1 VPAPPSES
9 PTGSAGREPIL
20 IYGINYA
27 PELIG
32 VGRYTGELGAY
43 LAEQGHPLEVVTAP
57 PHYPGWRVA
66 APFRN
71 RYSARME
78 GKAKVFRCPLVL
90 RTQMRGVWRLIAPVS
105 FVLTSAPVVI
115 WRSLARR
122 PRTVLVVEPT
132 LLAAPCGLLA
142 AKLSGARCVLHVQ
155 DLEIDAA
162 FGMSHL
168 KNALLRRIALWF
180 EHQVLKRFDL
190 VVTISEQ
197 MRTRLIDKGA
207 VADQVVVL
215 RNWVDLG
222 KLRPLVRPST
232 FRRELGLRPDDYV
245 VLYAGSIGPKQAL
258 NVVVDAALSL
268 ADHANIVFVIAGEG
282 PEKPALEARGL
293 PNVRFLPLQPEA
305 RLCELLNLADLH
317 ILPQHA
323 RAADL
328 VLPSKLGGMLAS
340 GKPILVTADDGT
352 ELHEFL
358 GGAACITPAGDA
370 GAVAEAVH
378 RLSNSSDNSASQR
391 RKLAL
396 SLSADAALKQFRA
409 LLVGQPAHLRL
420 QRHGR

>member
-1 VPAPPSES
+1 
-9 PTGSAGREPIL
+9 
-20 IYGINYA
+20 
-27 PELIG
+27 

-57 PHYPGWRVA
+57 PHYPGWRVP
-66 APFRN
+66 APYHN
-71 RYSARME
+71 RYSSRTE

-90 RTQMRGVWRLIAPVS
+90 RTQMRGAWRLIAPVS

-115 WRSLARR
+115 WRSLAQR

-132 LLAAPCGLLA
+132 LLAAPSGLLA

-168 KNALLRRIALWF
+168 KNPLLRRIALWF

-197 MRTRLIDKGA
+197 MRSRLIDKGA
-207 VADQVVVL
+207 AAEQVVVL

-222 KLRPLVRPST
+222 KLRPLNRPSG
-232 FRRELGLRPDDYV
+232 FRQELGLRADDYV
-245 VLYAGSIGPKQAL
+245 VLYAGNIGAKQAL
-258 NVVVDAALSL
+258 NVVADAALSL
-268 ADHANIVFVIAGEG
+268 VDHTNIVFVIAGEG

-293 PNVRFLPLQPEA
+293 SNVRFLPLQPEA

-323 RAADL
+323 GAADL

-340 GKPILVTADDGT
+340 GKPILVTADAGT

-358 GGAACITPAGDA
+358 AGAAIIAPAGDA
-370 GAVAEAVH
+370 RAVAEAVLDISRTRDNIGSQH
-378 RLSNSSDNSASQR
+378 RLE
-391 RKLAL
+391 LAT
-396 SLSADAALKQFRA
+396 SLSHATALERFRRELIARPDAAPGSVPSRA
-409 LLVGQPAHLRL
+409 LPAERAP
-420 QRHGR
+420 R